1 MRHVDAPPTWE
12 SAARIYVAALQ
23 AGSGDGADAAR
34 EEILRLARQY
44 EDACSEVAGL
54 RSLLAKIEE
63 LAEEGTVI
71 ARLAGA
77 ARI

>member
-12 SAARIYVAALQ
+12 AAARIYVAALQ
-23 AGSGDGADAAR
+23 SGPSDGADAAR

-44 EDACSEVAGL
+44 EDACREIAGL
-54 RSLLAKIEE
+54 RSVLEEIEKLADEWTQV
-63 LAEEGTVI
+63 G
-71 ARLAGA
+71 RLARA